1 MGMSSIISPNVS
13 RETFWYDWAKNLTRP
28 KTVAPLAIS
37 KIDQFLGPVL
47 EARRRRLDGSVD
59 LPEVISI

>member
-1 MGMSSIISPNVS
+1 MTHVKHFGTIG
-13 RETFWYDWAKNLTRP
+13 AKNLARHGTA
-28 KTVAPLAIS
+28 TPLAIC